1 MEQVRRVVVVV
12 AVLVADQQETL
23 QQHLARLVIHLLQ
36 AHLKETMVVAQV
48 IYLMVQVAVAA
59 VELVRQELLQLQ
71 AQALMV
77 VMELQIAS
85 QDHLLLTLEVAVAVL
100 MFVVPQLMEQVVL
113 VVVVLVAALQALSLV
128 LLLQE
133 VAEAVV
139 KQMRLVVVNLAQTAA
154 LAS

>member
-85 QDHLLLTLEVAVAVL
+85 QDHL
-100 MFVVPQLMEQVVL
+100 
-113 VVVVLVAALQALSLV
+113 
-128 LLLQE
+128 
-133 VAEAVV
+133 
-139 KQMRLVVVNLAQTAA
+139 
-154 LAS
+154 